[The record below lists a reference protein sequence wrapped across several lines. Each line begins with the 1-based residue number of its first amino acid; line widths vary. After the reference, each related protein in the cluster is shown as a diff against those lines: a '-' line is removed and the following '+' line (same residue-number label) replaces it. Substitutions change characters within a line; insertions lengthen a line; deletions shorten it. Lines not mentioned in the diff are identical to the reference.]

1 VSSKFKGL
9 GAKPHTMM
17 RGGNLAESQARL
29 ELFQNEPNLVS
40 FVGMQ
45 LSMLPMNLLPI
56 LMCCSIVENSNQ
68 IKLIIKP
75 YKFAK

>member
-1 VSSKFKGL
+1 M
-9 GAKPHTMM
+9 HR
-17 RGGNLAESQARL
+17 RGGNLAEGQARL